1 MRATTQ
7 RIVSTGAGYGTIEI
21 NNHWTKSSRAPKS
34 KKSSLRM
41 SAVNE
46 KNSKKAFFAFGYE
59 NFNSYDWHI
68 TFTFNHN
75 ISYQER
81 FNLVMSFLDEL
92 KKLYAKHPR
101 YDITDPESPINLD
114 VLRRIVVWGI
124 GEENEKLHAHCLA
137 NRIEGIG
144 RNEII
149 ELGCKLGIDIGICK
163 IRDRYQNY
171 GRTEEEIVGACLYYL
186 WKHNDTLTD
195 KHRKLIKKRYYPS
208 HSLVKPEQ
216 LDERVSVHILVKL
229 DKLYANNYT
238 AFKSFVQRLFPNRII
253 RKARVWH
260 SKKEPLSPPHFVCE
274 FIEYFS
280 LSDTVLSEYQAD
292 GKTFFLCENTGEIF
306 SPSAVERMLQ
316 RRRDKEN
323 MLFRN
328 FA

>member
-1 MRATTQ
+1 MRVTTQ

-41 SAVNE
+41 STINK

-81 FNLVMSFLDEL
+81 FNLVMLFLDEL

-137 NRIEGIG
+137 NRIEGVG

-149 ELGCKLGIDIGICK
+149 ELGRKLGINIGICK
-163 IRDRYQNY
+163 VRDRYKNY
-171 GRTEEEIVGACLYYL
+171 GRNTYY
-186 WKHNDTLTD
+186 
-195 KHRKLIKKRYYPS
+195 Y
-208 HSLVKPEQ
+208 
-216 LDERVSVHILVKL
+216 
-229 DKLYANNYT
+229 
-238 AFKSFVQRLFPNRII
+238 
-253 RKARVWH
+253 
-260 SKKEPLSPPHFVCE
+260 
-274 FIEYFS
+274 
-280 LSDTVLSEYQAD
+280 SEH
-292 GKTFFLCENTGEIF
+292 C
-306 SPSAVERMLQ
+306 
-316 RRRDKEN
+316 
-323 MLFRN
+323 
-328 FA
+328 

>member
-1 MRATTQ
+1 MRVTTQ
-7 RIVSTGAGYGTIEI
+7 RTVTTGAGFGTIEI
-21 NNHWTKSSRAPKS
+21 NNHWIKSSRAPKM

-41 SAVNE
+41 SQINE

-81 FNLVMSFLDEL
+81 FDLIMLFLGEL

-101 YDITDPESPINLD
+101 YDITDPENPINLD
-114 VLRRIVVWGI
+114 VLRRVVVWGI
-124 GEENEKLHAHCLA
+124 GEKNQKLHAHCLA
-137 NRIEGIG
+137 NRIEGVG

-149 ELGCKLGIDIGICK
+149 ELGRKLGINIGICK
-163 IRDRYQNY
+163 VRDRYKNY

-195 KHRKLIKKRYYPS
+195 KHRKLIKKHFYPS

-216 LDERVSVHILVKL
+216 IEERIDAHLLVKL
-229 DKLYANNYT
+229 DGLYANNY
-238 AFKSFVQRLFPNRII
+238 AEFINFVQRLFPNRII

-260 SKKEPLSPPHFVCE
+260 GEKEPLSPPHFVCE
-274 FIEYFS
+274 FIELYS
-280 LSDTVLSEYQAD
+280 LSHIILSEYQAG
-292 GKTFFLCENTGEIF
+292 GKTFLLCENTGEIF

-323 MLFRN
+323 LLFRN